1 MQLGRQAVV
10 WLLLGLCIAPHAW
23 AITWG
28 TLRWEPP
35 VSFPSLGVTER
46 VVYTLWRRGANES
59 TYRRVRYPPVLQT
72 TNPTFAVTLPQGSGY
87 VCYRV
92 SILRVPVGGVTILD
106 SSTFAE
112 VQGFP
117 GCLALCLTGTT
128 PLRSL
133 DAEECAPSY

>member
-1 MQLGRQAVV
+1 MPWLV
-10 WLLLGLCIAPHAW
+10 LLLLSLLFVPSATAQTW
-23 AITWG
+23 A
-28 TLRWEPP
+28 TLHWDPP
-35 VSFPSLGVTER
+35 VSFPSLGPTER

-59 TYRRVRYPPVLQT
+59 TYRRVRNPPVLPST
-72 TNPTFAVTLPQGSGY
+72 ASTFRVTLPQGSGY
-87 VCYRV
+87 ICYRV
-92 SILRVPVGGVTILD
+92 SVLRVPIGGIAVTD

-117 GCLALCLTGTT
+117 GCLALCLTGTA